1 MEIEKKKT
9 SQRGNGKKYKRLK
22 SNEFLDCFYH
32 SDCFACANGK
42 CMILCCNDFDDG
54 ECSFYRN
61 LADNQKE
68 LEAGM
73 RRLVRIGRQD
83 LLVRYRKGL
92 AEAGAYKKDYSNGIA
107 EEMKEY
113 RKKVL

>member
-1 MEIEKKKT
+1 MGIEKKKT
-9 SQRGNGKKYKRLK
+9 SQTGKGKTYRRLK
-22 SNEFLDCFYH
+22 SNEYLDCSYH
-32 SDCFACANGK
+32 SDCFAYANGK

-73 RRLVRIGRQD
+73 RRFVRIGRQD